1 MVSLFEPSSLAG
13 LGIGLG
19 FGFCRCRFNPPKN
32 AMKKGGNLAKMG
44 FLFFLPSVAVFLDFL
59 REFAHFRFGLDAI
72 CPITLL

>member
-13 LGIGLG
+13 IGLE
-19 FGFCRCRFNPPKN
+19 FCRCRFNPPKN

-44 FLFFLPSVAVFLDFL
+44 FLFFLPRVRVFLDFL